1 MRLCFLGD
9 AGSIHLQRWINYF
22 LKAGYQVD
30 VISFR
35 PCEIEGAKVHLLAQ
49 GHGGRLA
56 YVKAVYK
63 IRQLIREIQPNLLH
77 AHYATSFGLLALV
90 SGFKPL
96 VVTAWGSDVLVAPK
110 ESVVLKLIVE
120 RVLRHADALTS
131 DSSNMSER
139 MRELLNGHEGI
150 LKTITMGVSRDW
162 FEQIPE
168 TEKKPFQILSLRGH
182 QTNYNIDVLIQ
193 AMPDVTRAV
202 PEAQLI
208 VAGEGPETLALKELS
223 ASLGVEGNVHFVGQ
237 LPHAAVQSYLNE
249 SSISASVPTSDATA
263 VSLLETMACG
273 SFPIV
278 TDLPAN
284 REWVDDK
291 VNGLLVPVKDSK
303 ALAEAIIRALADG
316 ALRDKA
322 RDINRQR
329 VGDKAIWE
337 DNMGEVEELYQQL
350 LRQRKGRHEYNS
362 NG

>member
-9 AGSIHLQRWINYF
+9 AGSIHLQRWIHYF

-35 PCEIEGAKVHLLAQ
+35 PCEIQGAKVHLLAQ

-56 YVKAVYK
+56 YLKAVGK
-63 IRQLIREIQPNLLH
+63 IRRLIREIQPDLLH

-110 ESVVLKLIVE
+110 ESRVLKLIVE
-120 RVLRHADALTS
+120 QVLKHADALTS

-139 MRELLNGHEGI
+139 IRELLNGRQCI
-150 LKTITMGVSRDW
+150 LKTVTMGVSRDW
-162 FEQIPE
+162 FEQIPD
-168 TEKKPFQILSLRGH
+168 TEKKPLQIVSLRGH
-182 QTNYNIDVLIQ
+182 QINYNIDVLIQ
-193 AMPDVTRAV
+193 AMAEVTKVV

-208 VAGEGPETLALKELS
+208 VAGEGPETQALRALS
-223 ASLGVEGNVHFVGQ
+223 TSLGIDDNVHFVGQ
-237 LPHAAVQSYLNE
+237 LPHEAVQSYLNE

-284 REWVDDK
+284 REWVEDN
-291 VNGLLVPVKDSK
+291 VNGLLVPVKDSN
-303 ALAEAIIRALADG
+303 ALAGAIVRALEDG
-316 ALRDKA
+316 TLRDKA
-322 RDINRQR
+322 REINRQR
-329 VGDKAIWE
+329 VGNKAIWE

-350 LRQRKGRHEYNS
+350 IQPRKGIS
-362 NG
+362 

>member
-9 AGSIHLQRWINYF
+9 AGSIHLQRWIQYF

-35 PCEIEGAKVHLLAQ
+35 PCEIQGAKVHLLAQ
-49 GHGGRLA
+49 GQGGRLA
-56 YVKAVYK
+56 YVRALYK
-63 IRQLIREIQPNLLH
+63 IRRLIGDIQPDLLH

-110 ESVVLKLIVE
+110 ESLILKLIVQK
-120 RVLRHADALTS
+120 VLKRADALTS
-131 DSSNMSER
+131 DSTNMSER
-139 MRELLNGHEGI
+139 IEELLNGQKRI

-162 FEQIPE
+162 FEQIPDI
-168 TEKKPFQILSLRGH
+168 EKKPLQILSLRGH

-193 AMPDVTRAV
+193 AMPEVTKAV

-208 VAGEGPETLALKELS
+208 VAGEGPETPALRALCS
-223 ASLGVEGNVHFVGQ
+223 SLGMEKNVRFVGQ
-237 LPHAAVQSYLNE
+237 LPHEAVQSYLNE
-249 SSISASVPTSDATA
+249 SAISASVPTSDATA

-284 REWVDDK
+284 REWVEDK
-291 VNGLLVPVKDSK
+291 VNGLLVPVKDSQ
-303 ALAEAIIRALADG
+303 ALAKAFIRALGDQ

-322 RDINRQR
+322 REINRQR

-337 DNMGEVEELYQQL
+337 DNMSEVEELYQKLVQS
-350 LRQRKGRHEYNS
+350 RKVIS
-362 NG
+362 

>member
-9 AGSIHLQRWINYF
+9 AGSIHMQRWIHYF
-22 LKAGYQVD
+22 LQAGYQVD

-35 PCEIEGAKVHLLAQ
+35 PCEIQGANVHLLAQ

-56 YVKAVYK
+56 YVKAICK
-63 IRQLIREIQPNLLH
+63 IRGLIREIQPDLLH

-90 SGFKPL
+90 SGYKPL

-110 ESVVLKLIVE
+110 ESLVLKLIVE
-120 RVLRHADALTS
+120 QVLKHADALTS

-139 MRELLNGHEGI
+139 IRELLNGRACI
-150 LKTITMGVSRDW
+150 LRTITMGVSRDW
-162 FEQIPE
+162 FEQIPDS
-168 TEKKPFQILSLRGH
+168 EKKPLQIVSLRGH

-193 AMPDVTRAV
+193 AMVEVTRAV
-202 PEAQLI
+202 PQAQLI
-208 VAGEGPETLALKELS
+208 VAGEGPETEALRALS
-223 ASLGVEGNVHFVGQ
+223 SSLGMDENVHFVGQ
-237 LPHAAVQSYLNE
+237 LPHEAVQSYLNE

-284 REWVDDK
+284 REWVENN

-303 ALAEAIIRALADG
+303 ALAAAIIRALGDA
-316 ALRDKA
+316 AFRNKA
-322 RDINRQR
+322 GEINRQR
-329 VGDKAIWE
+329 VGSKAIWE

-350 LRQRKGRHEYNS
+350 IKPKEGIS
-362 NG
+362 

>member
-9 AGSIHLQRWINYF
+9 AGSIHLQRWIHYF

-35 PCEIEGAKVHLLAQ
+35 PCEIQGAKVHLLAQ
-49 GHGGRLA
+49 GQGGRLA
-56 YVKAVYK
+56 YVKAVFK
-63 IRQLIREIQPNLLH
+63 IRRLVREIQPDMLH

-90 SGFKPL
+90 SGFRPL

-110 ESVVLKLIVE
+110 ESRILKMIVQQ
-120 RVLRHADALTS
+120 VLRHADALTS

-139 MRELLNGHEGI
+139 MRELLNGRKCI

-162 FEQIPE
+162 FEQISQS
-168 TEKKPFQILSLRGH
+168 EKKPLQIVSLRGH

-193 AMPDVTRAV
+193 AMAEVTKVV

-208 VAGEGPETLALKELS
+208 IAGEGPETEGLRVLS
-223 ASLGVEGNVHFVGQ
+223 SSLGIDKNVHFVGQ
-237 LPHAAVQSYLNE
+237 LPHEAVQTYLNE

-284 REWVDDK
+284 REWVEDN
-291 VNGLLVPVKDSK
+291 VNGLLVPIKDSK
-303 ALAEAIIRALADG
+303 ALAEAIIRALEDV
-316 ALRDKA
+316 ALQDRA
-322 RDINRQR
+322 REINHQR

-337 DNMGEVEELYQQL
+337 DNMGEVEELYQL
-350 LRQRKGRHEYNS
+350 LIESKDGIL
-362 NG
+362 

>member
-9 AGSIHLQRWINYF
+9 AGSIHMQRWIHYF
-22 LKAGYQVD
+22 LQAGYQVD

-35 PCEIEGAKVHLLAQ
+35 PCEIQGAIVLLVAQ

-56 YVKAVYK
+56 YVKSVFK
-63 IRQLIREIQPNLLH
+63 IRRLIREIQPDLLH

-110 ESVVLKLIVE
+110 ESMVLKLIVE
-120 RVLRHADALTS
+120 QVLKHADALTS

-139 MRELLNGHEGI
+139 IRELLNGHECI

-162 FEQIPE
+162 FEQIPDQ
-168 TEKKPFQILSLRGH
+168 EKKPLQIVSLRGH
-182 QTNYNIDVLIQ
+182 QTNYNIDVLIR
-193 AMPDVTRAV
+193 AMVEVTRAV

-208 VAGEGPETLALKELS
+208 VAGEGPETEELKALS
-223 ASLGVEGNVHFVGQ
+223 SSLGMEANVHFVGQ
-237 LPHAAVQSYLNE
+237 LPHEAVQSYLNE

-284 REWVDDK
+284 REWVEDN
-291 VNGLLVPVKDSK
+291 VNGLLVPVKDSN
-303 ALAEAIIRALADG
+303 ALAAAIIRALGDASF
-316 ALRDKA
+316 RDKA
-322 RDINRQR
+322 GEINRQR
-329 VGDKAIWE
+329 VGNKAIWE
-337 DNMGEVEELYQQL
+337 DNMGEVEELYKQL
-350 LRQRKGRHEYNS
+350 LGPKKGIS
-362 NG
+362 

>member
-1 MRLCFLGD
+1 VRLCFLGD
-9 AGSIHLQRWINYF
+9 AGSIHLQRWIHYF

-35 PCEIEGAKVHLLAQ
+35 PCEIQGAKVHLLAHGQ
-49 GHGGRLA
+49 GGRLA
-56 YVKAVYK
+56 YLRAVCK
-63 IRQLIREIQPNLLH
+63 IRRLIREIQPDMLH

-110 ESVVLKLIVE
+110 ESRVLKVIVE
-120 RVLRHADALTS
+120 RVLKHADALTS

-139 MRELLNGHEGI
+139 IRELLGGHQGI

-162 FEQIPE
+162 FEKIPDS
-168 TEKKPFQILSLRGH
+168 EKKPLQIVSLRGH

-193 AMPDVTRAV
+193 AMPAVIQAV
-202 PEAQLI
+202 PKAQLI
-208 VAGEGPETLALKELS
+208 VAGEGPETEALRVLS
-223 ASLGVEGNVHFVGQ
+223 ASLGMQENVHFVGQ
-237 LPHAAVQSYLNE
+237 LPHEAVQSYLNE
-249 SSISASVPTSDATA
+249 SAISASVPTSDATA

-284 REWVDDK
+284 REWVEDR

-303 ALAEAIIRALADG
+303 ALAEAITRALGDAT
-316 ALRDKA
+316 LRDKA
-322 RDINRQR
+322 REINRQR

-337 DNMGEVEELYQQL
+337 DNMGEVEELYRQL
-350 LRQRKGRHEYNS
+350 MEPKKGIS
-362 NG
+362 

>member
-1 MRLCFLGD
+1 VRLCFLGD
-9 AGSIHLQRWINYF
+9 AGSIHLQRWIHYF
-22 LKAGYQVD
+22 LEAGYQVD

-35 PCEIEGAKVHLLAQ
+35 PCEIQGAKVHLLAQ

-56 YVKAVYK
+56 YLKAVYK
-63 IRQLIREIQPNLLH
+63 IRKLIREIQPDLLH

-110 ESVVLKLIVE
+110 ESIVLKVIVE
-120 RVLRHADALTS
+120 QVLKHADALTS

-139 MRELLNGHEGI
+139 MRELLNGRKCI

-162 FEQIPE
+162 FEEISDS
-168 TEKKPFQILSLRGH
+168 EKKPLQIVSLRGH

-193 AMPDVTRAV
+193 AMAEVAKAI

-208 VAGEGPETLALKELS
+208 VAGEGPETEGLRVLS
-223 ASLGVEGNVHFVGQ
+223 SSLGIDKNVHFVGQ
-237 LPHAAVQSYLNE
+237 LPHEAVQNYLNE

-284 REWVDDK
+284 REWIEDN
-291 VNGLLVPVKDSK
+291 VNGLLVPIKDSK
-303 ALAEAIIRALADG
+303 ALAEAIIRALEDV
-316 ALRDKA
+316 ALREKA
-322 RDINRQR
+322 REINHQR
-329 VGDKAIWE
+329 VGNKAIWE
-337 DNMGEVEELYQQL
+337 DNMGEVEELYQL
-350 LRQRKGRHEYNS
+350 LIETKKGIL
-362 NG
+362 